1 MADGDLV
8 TLDAAL
14 GFQQV
19 RAAGPE
25 RATVEYRVLPHM
37 CHSGGIAQG
46 GFVCAWIDATMARV
60 LSAIHGPRVLTL
72 TLEIKISYL
81 AATRSGIVIAEA
93 WAIGGGKSLAFVE
106 GHLLDAEA
114 RLLAKGSATF
124 KLLRS

>member
-1 MADGDLV
+1 MADGDLAG
-8 TLDAAL
+8 LDAAL
-14 GFQQV
+14 GFQRV

-60 LSAIHGPRVLTL
+60 LSAMNGPGVLTL
-72 TLEIKISYL
+72 TLELKVSYL
-81 AATRSGIVIAEA
+81 AATRPGLVIAEA
-93 WAIGGGKSLAFVE
+93 WPIGGGKSLAFVE
-106 GHLLDAEA
+106 GHLLDAA
-114 RLLAKGSATF
+114 QRLLAKGSATF